1 MFIVPAYLPPI
12 SFFKEIVNLKSVYL
26 CKLTNYQKQT
36 YRNRCFI
43 YSANGMQ
50 KLTIPVKHNY
60 ESKSYVKSEIYN
72 ELNWQKTHWKA
83 IESAYSSS
91 PFFEHYTDIFFPFYD
106 NKFKLLF
113 DFNYEMLLKIL
124 ECIQI
129 EIEIESVD
137 KISSFSELN
146 KLLDSK
152 KKREKYRKY
161 SQVFDSKN
169 GFITDL
175 SIIDLIFNL
184 GPETNKYLNSI

>member
-12 SFFKEIVNLKSVYL
+12 SFFKEIVNFKNVYL

-36 YRNRCFI
+36 YRNRCLI

-91 PFFEHYTDIFFPFYD
+91 PFFEYYTDIFFPFYD

-124 ECIQI
+124 ECIEI
-129 EIEIESVD
+129 EIEIENVD
-137 KISSFSELN
+137 KINSFSELN
-146 KLLDSK
+146 RLLDSK
-152 KKREKYRKY
+152 KKRKKYREY

-184 GPETNKYLNSI
+184 GPEANKYLKSI

>member
-1 MFIVPAYLPPI
+1 MLIVPAYLPPI
-12 SFFKEIVNLKSVYL
+12 SFFKEIINLKIVYL
-26 CKLTNYQKQT
+26 CKFTNYQKQT
-36 YRNRCFI
+36 YRNSCLI
-43 YSANGMQ
+43 YSANGIQ

-60 ESKSYVKSEIYN
+60 KSKSYVKSEIYN
-72 ELNWQKTHWKA
+72 ELNWQKIHWKA

-91 PFFEHYTDIFFPFYD
+91 PFFEYYTDILFPFYD

-124 ECIQI
+124 ECIEI

-146 KLLDSK
+146 RLLDSK
-152 KKREKYRKY
+152 KKRKKYRKY

>member
-36 YRNRCFI
+36 YRNRCLI

-124 ECIQI
+124 ECIEI
-129 EIEIESVD
+129 EIEIENVD
-137 KISSFSELN
+137 KIGSFSELN
-146 KLLDSK
+146 RLLDSK
-152 KKREKYRKY
+152 KKRKKYRKY
-161 SQVFDSKN
+161 NQVFDSKN

>member
-36 YRNRCFI
+36 YRNRCLI

-91 PFFEHYTDIFFPFYD
+91 PFFEYYTDIFFPFYD

-124 ECIQI
+124 ECIEI
-129 EIEIESVD
+129 EIEIENVD
-137 KISSFSELN
+137 KINSFSELN
-146 KLLDSK
+146 RLLDSK
-152 KKREKYRKY
+152 KKRKKYREY

-184 GPETNKYLNSI
+184 GPEANKYLKSI